1 MSLYETG
8 ARLERAEKDL
18 DLAWRR
24 ASEQWRDA
32 RSHALEKELLDPL
45 KTASKQAADAVT
57 RLQQA
62 VQQARRDC
70 S

>member
-18 DLAWRR
+18 DRAWRR
-24 ASEQWRDA
+24 ATEQWRDA
-32 RSHALEKELLDPL
+32 RAQALEKELLEPL
-45 KTASKQAADAVT
+45 RIASKQAAEAVT

-62 VQQARRDC
+62 VGQARRDC